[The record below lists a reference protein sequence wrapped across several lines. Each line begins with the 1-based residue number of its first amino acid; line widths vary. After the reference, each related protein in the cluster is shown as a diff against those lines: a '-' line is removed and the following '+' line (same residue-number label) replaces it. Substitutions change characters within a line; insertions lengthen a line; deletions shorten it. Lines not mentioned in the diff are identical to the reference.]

1 MLVIR
6 LSSKFLH
13 SDNSLFRIFVLFVE
27 KFSGN
32 GSTLQQLEFS
42 LQISKPASSSVSA
55 KSSFEVP
62 ILILLIFPGG
72 LKLN

>member
-1 MLVIR
+1 M
-6 LSSKFLH
+6 
-13 SDNSLFRIFVLFVE
+13 E

-55 KSSFEVP
+55 KSSLEVP

-72 LKLN
+72 LKLNYETLNQNALNWLKVE